1 MCCKHWLPSQRKSY
15 QVQWRIFSSLSGM
28 SGTRKHHVNNNEQ
41 WTELWTDNTDK
52 ILHQI
57 TETESSQRCLT
68 RRYFV
73 SLKIS
78 SNTYFCYLNDP
89 HISNE
94 KWCVR
99 LTIKYIMTVSVVMR
113 ERLRHKGPTPPPPVL
128 GQSSERRSL
137 SSQVSLRGHQGHRH
151 VSVTPQAKV
160 LGSFSV
166 ATLACVLLT
175 GMEPLP
181 AVRPLYS
188 LCTSVQPLT
197 GRLSGDISHVT
208 SILVT
213 KSRGYWLGKAVT
225 DIIYFN

>member
-128 GQSSERRSL
+128 GQRSVSQRDGASPARSVSVVTRVTAMSL
-137 SSQVSLRGHQGHRH
+137 SHHKLKFLEVSLWPHWH
-151 VSVTPQAKV
+151 VSCWLVWSLSQPWGLCTV
-160 LGSFSV
+160 
-166 ATLACVLLT
+166 CVH
-175 GMEPLP
+175 
-181 AVRPLYS
+181 LYS
-188 LCTSVQPLT
+188 RSQ
-197 GRLSGDISHVT
+197 GDCQET
-208 SILVT
+208 
-213 KSRGYWLGKAVT
+213 
-225 DIIYFN
+225 

>member
-1 MCCKHWLPSQRKSY
+1 MRQIDNKIY
-15 QVQWRIFSSLSGM
+15 YDSLCSDE
-28 SGTRKHHVNNNEQ
+28 R
-41 WTELWTDNTDK
+41 D
-52 ILHQI
+52 
-57 TETESSQRCLT
+57 
-68 RRYFV
+68 
-73 SLKIS
+73 
-78 SNTYFCYLNDP
+78 
-89 HISNE
+89 
-94 KWCVR
+94 
-99 LTIKYIMTVSVVMR
+99 
-113 ERLRHKGPTPPPPVL
+113 RLRHKGPTPPPPVL
-128 GQSSERRSL
+128 GAPELRVPETRSL

-160 LGSFSV
+160 PGSFSV

-213 KSRGYWLGKAVT
+213 KSRGY
-225 DIIYFN
+225 